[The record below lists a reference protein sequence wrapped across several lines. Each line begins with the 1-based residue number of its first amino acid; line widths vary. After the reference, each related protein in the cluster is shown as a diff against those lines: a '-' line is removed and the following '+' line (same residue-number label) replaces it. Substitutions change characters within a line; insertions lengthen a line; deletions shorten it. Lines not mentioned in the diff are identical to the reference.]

1 MSDLQQLIKAG
12 ALVVDVRSTEE
23 YEDEHY
29 PNALNIP
36 VEMTQVRMSE
46 YGDKNRPIIV
56 YCASGARS
64 AYAARFLKANG
75 YTNVVN
81 AGGLYDMPDPS

>member
-1 MSDLQQLIKAG
+1 MFDLQEKIKSG
-12 ALVVDVRSTEE
+12 ALIVDVRSPEE
-23 YEDEHY
+23 FEEEHY

-36 VEMTQVRMSE
+36 VEETQRRMNE
-46 YGDKNRPIIV
+46 YGDKTKPIIV

-75 YTNVVN
+75 YTDVIN
-81 AGGLYDMPDPS
+81 AGGLYDMPEA